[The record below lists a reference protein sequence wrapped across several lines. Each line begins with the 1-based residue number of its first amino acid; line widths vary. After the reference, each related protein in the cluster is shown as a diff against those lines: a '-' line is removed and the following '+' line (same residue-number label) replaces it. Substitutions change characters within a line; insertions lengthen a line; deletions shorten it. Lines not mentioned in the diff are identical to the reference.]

1 MAAVSLS
8 LSLGQDGLRANDY
21 TVGTLAPNAGD
32 VEVRVN
38 TTVSKKAVTVALE
51 SMILALTARNDV
63 TTALS

>member
-21 TVGTLAPNAGD
+21 TVGTLAPNVGD

-38 TTVSKKAVTVALE
+38 TTVSKKAALVALE
-51 SMILALTARNDV
+51 ACINALVARNDV